1 MLLTTK
7 PAAGSRPKA
16 AGKFPLRRFRM
27 SPNKPTTMEVIT
39 STESTAETSP
49 PDPFAPENL
58 RLSQAFTETVGVKKL
73 LTTIPVRKPNPQDF
87 VRVRE
92 GSEYRENFPI
102 IELKDER
109 EEYIVTASLVPEL
122 AGEYVTKTL
131 HLAINRQGT
140 LFFWPVRLPSPDGKD
155 NNWWRSGR
163 EAADLAMKDWVRVK
177 ANMNL
182 GAYDI
187 FKADSVISKP
197 EWPEIGFWDLIKIA
211 FRDHLVDRIDH
222 PVIKR
227 LRGQS

>member
-1 MLLTTK
+1 
-7 PAAGSRPKA
+7 
-16 AGKFPLRRFRM
+16 M
-27 SPNKPTTMEVIT
+27 SPNKPTMEVIT
-39 STESTAETSP
+39 STEPTAEPSP

-73 LTTIPVRKPNPQDF
+73 LTTIPVRKPSPQDF

-122 AGEYVTKTL
+122 TGEYVTKTL
-131 HLAINRQGT
+131 YLAINRQGT

-155 NNWWRSGR
+155 MNWWRSGR

-182 GAYDI
+182 G
-187 FKADSVISKP
+187 
-197 EWPEIGFWDLIKIA
+197 
-211 FRDHLVDRIDH
+211 
-222 PVIKR
+222 
-227 LRGQS
+227 

>member
-1 MLLTTK
+1 MN
-7 PAAGSRPKA
+7 
-16 AGKFPLRRFRM
+16 
-27 SPNKPTTMEVIT
+27 PNKPAMEVIT
-39 STESTAETSP
+39 NTEPTAETSP
-49 PDPFAPENL
+49 PDTFAPENL
-58 RLSQAFTETVGVKKL
+58 RLSQSFAETVGVKKL

-87 VRVRE
+87 VRVRK

-122 AGEYVTKTL
+122 TGEYVTKTL
-131 HLAINRQGT
+131 YLAINRQGT

-155 NNWWRSGR
+155 MNWWRSGR
-163 EAADLAMKDWVRVK
+163 EAADLAMEDWVRVK

-187 FKADSVISKP
+187 FKAESVISKP